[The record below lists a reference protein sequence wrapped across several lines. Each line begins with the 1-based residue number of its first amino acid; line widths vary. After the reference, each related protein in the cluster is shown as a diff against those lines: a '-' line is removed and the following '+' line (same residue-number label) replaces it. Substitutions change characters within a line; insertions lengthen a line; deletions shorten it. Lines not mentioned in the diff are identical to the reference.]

1 MKENTYIITK
11 ISINKKSIDV
21 YYCHNDQTNKLTL
34 SYDVFS
40 DFYLY
45 EGKEIASDELHKII
59 QLNDLNN
66 DLKKA
71 YTYLSK
77 KDYSIH
83 GFEKKLQKSKISS
96 NNISKIIE
104 IVCQQGL
111 LDDQR
116 YAHEVKEELDYKMY
130 GKDYIISF
138 LRQEGIDEEIIA
150 NIVFT
155 DENEKKK
162 MALLFPILMR
172 KWEKENYRNK
182 RIHISHELQKR
193 GFNKDDIQ
201 YILEHHIDINEND
214 ELQKCRVEKNKYY
227 RIYQQKYSGYELNK
241 RIIASLMR
249 KGFSYDIIKQVMEDN
264 DNEMD

>member
-1 MKENTYIITK
+1 MKENIYVITK

-21 YYCHNDQTNKLTL
+21 FYCFNNKTDKLTL

-45 EGKEIASDELHKII
+45 EGKEIAIDEWNKII
-59 QLNDLNN
+59 QLNSLNN

-71 YTYLSK
+71 YSYLSRR
-77 KDYSIH
+77 DYSIH
-83 GFEKKLQKSKISS
+83 SFEKRLQKSKISS
-96 NNISKIIE
+96 DNISKIIE

-116 YAHEVKEELDYKMY
+116 YAQEVKEELDYKLY

-138 LRQEGIDEEIIA
+138 LHQEGVDEEIIA

-162 MALLFPILMR
+162 ISLLFPILMR
-172 KWEKENYRNK
+172 KWEKENFRSK
-182 RIHISHELQKR
+182 SMHISLELQKR
-193 GFNKDDIQ
+193 GFNKEDIQ
-201 YILEHHIDINEND
+201 YILEHNLGANEND
-214 ELQKCRVEKNKYY
+214 ELQKCHVEKNKYY
-227 RIYQQKYSGYELNK
+227 RIYHKKYSGYELNK